1 MSYHISEIK
10 EKLKVSV
17 SDFRLPRYAEL
28 PNMGLYLEQVVRY
41 INGFLLGVGCAEI
54 TLSMVS
60 NYVKKGIVSPPQK
73 KQYYADQIA
82 ELIFIAIAKNAI
94 SLENVVELF
103 EMRRRGFTMPMAY
116 DYFCA
121 EFENMLAFV
130 FGLKQ
135 KPEENLGVTKTEE
148 KEILRNVIISVSN
161 SMYLN
166 ALFSEMKN

>member
-60 NYVKKGIVSPPQK
+60 NYVKKGIVSPP
-73 KQYYADQIA
+73 
-82 ELIFIAIAKNAI
+82 
-94 SLENVVELF
+94 
-103 EMRRRGFTMPMAY
+103 
-116 DYFCA
+116 
-121 EFENMLAFV
+121 
-130 FGLKQ
+130 
-135 KPEENLGVTKTEE
+135 
-148 KEILRNVIISVSN
+148 
-161 SMYLN
+161 
-166 ALFSEMKN
+166 